1 MSSHPLVKLA
11 RSVQRTCEK
20 VANLPLQMRSVRL
33 DINFAFSTFD
43 AGPKTEAAFRRLER
57 VVEKDKLRLE
67 AIRLKIDYARN
78 QIETAHNFLSDFTN
92 PSSSERDLISELE
105 LSFPGLVSE
114 LSNWSDEIDDALE
127 EVDTIL
133 ASFVLEVRS

>member
-1 MSSHPLVKLA
+1 
-11 RSVQRTCEK
+11 
-20 VANLPLQMRSVRL
+20 MRSVRL

-43 AGPKTEAAFRRLER
+43 AGPKTDAAFRKLER

-67 AIRLKIDYARN
+67 AIRLKIGYARN

-92 PSSSERDLISELE
+92 PSSSERELISDFE
-105 LSFPGLVSE
+105 LSFLSLVSE
-114 LSNWSDEIDDALE
+114 LSDWSDEIGNALE

-133 ASFVLEVRS
+133 ASFALEVRS